1 MPDYAVARRNMVAGQ
16 IRTNQVTDPALI
28 AALEEIPREIFAPP
42 ALAGVAYLD
51 EDLPLGGGR
60 HLMEPRVFARLLQS
74 AGIERTDVVL
84 DIGCATGYSSAVIS
98 RLAATVVALESDPV
112 LIRKANEAFA
122 RLELDNAV
130 VVDGP
135 LASGYPAQA
144 PFDVIVIEG
153 SVPEVPAAI
162 AAQLAEGGR
171 LFAVVAPTGG
181 TGQAVLMLRR
191 GGVVSGRA
199 ICDAST
205 PPLPG
210 FEIVPGFQF

>member
-16 IRTNQVTDPALI
+16 IRTNQVTDLALI
-28 AALEEIPREIFAPP
+28 AALEEIPREMFVPP

-51 EDLPLGGGR
+51 EDLSLGGGR

-74 AGIERTDVVL
+74 ACIGRTDVVL

-98 RLAATVVALESDPV
+98 RLAATVVALESDQI
-112 LIRKANEAFA
+112 LIRKANESFA
-122 RLELDNAV
+122 KLELDNVV

-135 LASGYPAQA
+135 LAAGYPTQA

-153 SVPEVPAAI
+153 AVPEVLPAI

-171 LFAVVAPTGG
+171 LAAVVAPQGG
-181 TGQAVLMLRR
+181 TGHAVLMLRE
-191 GGVVSGRA
+191 GGVISGRA
-199 ICDAST
+199 IFDAST

-210 FEIVPGFQF
+210 FEIMPSFQF

>member
-28 AALEEIPREIFAPP
+28 AALEEIPREIFVPP
-42 ALAGVAYLD
+42 ALAGVGYLD

-60 HLMEPRVFARLLQS
+60 YVMEPRVFARLLQA
-74 AGIERTDVVL
+74 AGIGRSDVVL

-130 VVDGP
+130 VVEGP

-153 SVPEVPAAI
+153 GVPEVPPAI

-171 LFAVVAPTGG
+171 LAAVVAPPGG

-210 FEIVPGFQF
+210 FEILPSFQF